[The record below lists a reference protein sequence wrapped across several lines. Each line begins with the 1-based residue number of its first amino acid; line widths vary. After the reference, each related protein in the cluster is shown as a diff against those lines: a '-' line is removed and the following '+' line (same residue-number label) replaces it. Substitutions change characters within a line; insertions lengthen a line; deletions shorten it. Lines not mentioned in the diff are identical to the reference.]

1 MSLKEL
7 RTDASDLPGEDPDHS
22 TPASFYRKDR
32 NALKIDRL
40 STRVTILTFLLPVFM
55 GVVLYFAYLDM
66 KDQVR
71 GMDAV
76 KDSQVDYLSRQ
87 MEEKLNALDVR
98 IAKNRF
104 DLDEK
109 LPPLEKKSGFL
120 EGQLGKL
127 TASKA
132 DLTTMEQEI
141 SKLEEQLARQDR
153 RIQNN
158 ADQHQV
164 NLAEME
170 RINATLLSALA
181 KDRERFENEIR
192 TMKQETATLD
202 AVKQDVAALQAL
214 KQEVASLQTRIRDSL
229 VDLEPF
235 RKSLNRLET
244 QVRDLENQFMART
257 EITRRLMALKTEMV
271 ESLNNMEKKINTPPL
286 PVPDSISEQTL
297 TQ

>member
-1 MSLKEL
+1 MSLKDF
-7 RTDASDLPGEDPDHS
+7 RTDPSDLPTDDPDNPA
-22 TPASFYRKDR
+22 PASLYRDER
-32 NALKIDRL
+32 HSLKLDRL
-40 STRVTILTFLLPVFM
+40 STRVTIITILLPVLM
-55 GVVLYFAYLDM
+55 GVALFFIYLDM
-66 KDQVR
+66 KDRVM

-104 DLDEK
+104 DLDET
-109 LPPLEKKSGFL
+109 LPPLEKKTGFL

-132 DLTTMEQEI
+132 DLKTLEQEI
-141 SKLEEQLARQDR
+141 KTLEEQLTRQDL

-170 RINATLLSALA
+170 RINATLLSALS

-192 TMKQETATLD
+192 
-202 AVKQDVAALQAL
+202 AVKQEAASLDGLKQDVISLQARMD
-214 KQEVASLQTRIRDSL
+214 EMDEDRT
-229 VDLEPF
+229 DLESIQ
-235 RKSLNRLET
+235 KTVALLER
-244 QVRDLENQFMART
+244 QVGELKNQLMSRT
-257 EITRRLMALKTEMV
+257 EITRRLMALETEMV
-271 ESLNNMEKKINTPPL
+271 ETMNSLEKKINTPPL
-286 PVPDSISEQTL
+286 PVPDSISEETL
-297 TQ
+297 KQ